1 MSVVVEDDGG
11 GIPVADR
18 ERIFERFARVDA
30 ARSADGGG
38 AGLGLSIARDIVER
52 HGGSIAVDP
61 RLRAWRPLCHHVA
74 VR

>member
-1 MSVVVEDDGG
+1 MTVVAFP
-11 GIPVADR
+11 IADR

-61 RLRAWRPLCHHVA
+61 AYERGARFVITLPSAD
-74 VR
+74 